1 MTIITKHN
9 PKFHNAFPY
18 FDRPVL
24 INTQLA
30 RNQFSGKPHNY
41 TLNNC
46 NYNYSSKPDIE
57 QTFIRKEREKK
68 SPAQSTTVAVSSIKL
83 QHFQWNKPKARH
95 WGGWTNICESIEFI
109 TAGCI
114 MQGLGWV
121 SIPTCDNRIESRQ
134 FNKLVFLKHKL
145 VRFQLFNKSGTLS
158 SKTDLILPLIKHT
171 HSQTHTAG
179 VGFNKIVKY

>member
-24 INTQLA
+24 IITQLA

-57 QTFIRKEREKK
+57 QTLIRKERKK
-68 SPAQSTTVAVSSIKL
+68 NHQHNQQLSRSAQL
-83 QHFQWNKPKARH
+83 NC
-95 WGGWTNICESIEFI
+95 NIFSETSQK
-109 TAGCI
+109 
-114 MQGLGWV
+114 QGMRGL
-121 SIPTCDNRIESRQ
+121 NQYLRI
-134 FNKLVFLKHKL
+134 N
-145 VRFQLFNKSGTLS
+145 
-158 SKTDLILPLIKHT
+158 
-171 HSQTHTAG
+171 
-179 VGFNKIVKY
+179 

>member
-1 MTIITKHN
+1 MTIITKHSS
-9 PKFHNAFPY
+9 KFHNAFPY

-24 INTQLA
+24 IITQLA

-57 QTFIRKEREKK
+57 QTLIRKERKKK

-95 WGGWTNICESIEFI
+95 EGVEPIFANQLNLSRPAALCK
-109 TAGCI
+109 
-114 MQGLGWV
+114 GWV
-121 SIPTCDNRIESRQ
+121 GFRFPRVIIGLKAGNLTNWCFWSINWYVFSFSTKVAHFHRKRI
-134 FNKLVFLKHKL
+134 
-145 VRFQLFNKSGTLS
+145 
-158 SKTDLILPLIKHT
+158 
-171 HSQTHTAG
+171 
-179 VGFNKIVKY
+179 